1 MLIRHWSSDVCSSDL
16 TGSQG
21 QEVKRVYVEEGCA
34 IARELYISLLVDR
47 STSRITI
54 IASTEGGME
63 IEDVAAKT
71 PEKIL
76 QLAIDPVTGLS
87 GFHARRVAFGLGL
100 EGNQVKSAVKFL
112 DGMYRA

>member
-1 MLIRHWSSDVCSSDL
+1 
-16 TGSQG
+16 
-21 QEVKRVYVEEGCA
+21 
-34 IARELYISLLVDR
+34 
-47 STSRITI
+47 
-54 IASTEGGME
+54 ME

-100 EGNQVKSAVKFL
+100 EGKQVKSAVKFL
-112 DGMYRA
+112 DGMYRAFVELAASMVEINPLVVTEAGDVLALDATMNFDDNALYRHPDIAELRDATGRASYRAKGGQ